1 MPFWE
6 SEARFP
12 RLSRFQESP
21 WPRPHLEILANLRPI
36 ANGLGGDPR
45 NTRDRVRIDGGGR
58 SRA

>member
-6 SEARFP
+6 SEARFL

-45 NTRDRVRIDGGGR
+45 NRVRIDGSSR